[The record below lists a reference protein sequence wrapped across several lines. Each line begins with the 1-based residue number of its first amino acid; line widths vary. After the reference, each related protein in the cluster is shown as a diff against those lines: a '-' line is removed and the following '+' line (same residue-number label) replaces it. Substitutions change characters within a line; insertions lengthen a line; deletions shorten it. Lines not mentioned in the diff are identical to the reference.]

1 MAGLTLAFHSGQ
13 AQSKS
18 SLIMPFPSEIGRV
31 PALTYDSKGEPIG
44 RSEFSLLPES
54 NGRYVL
60 RVIMRIEEGGES
72 RVEAEFETAG
82 GLSDGAPHLRLLS
95 QQSQAFRPDGS
106 PLTLLRIDH
115 SAREASCS
123 EPGDEPNERQVIQLP
138 EDDRVANVPMHL
150 FFLPIVRGD
159 VNRISFQLFVC
170 RGGPRLHDFVALG
183 GRVIEG
189 EGGRI
194 VEVRYG
200 PDLGKIMSWVASR
213 LLPKLSVWFD
223 ANADGSYVGHRIP
236 IYADGPDILVIREGI
251 PPEAIGA
258 PF

>member
-1 MAGLTLAFHSGQ
+1 
-13 AQSKS
+13 
-18 SLIMPFPSEIGRV
+18 
-31 PALTYDSKGEPIG
+31 
-44 RSEFSLLPES
+44 
-54 NGRYVL
+54 
-60 RVIMRIEEGGES
+60 
-72 RVEAEFETAG
+72 
-82 GLSDGAPHLRLLS
+82 
-95 QQSQAFRPDGS
+95 
-106 PLTLLRIDH
+106 
-115 SAREASCS
+115 
-123 EPGDEPNERQVIQLP
+123 
-138 EDDRVANVPMHL
+138 
-150 FFLPIVRGD
+150 
-159 VNRISFQLFVC
+159 
-170 RGGPRLHDFVALG
+170 VALG